1 MVHGTTSG
9 ARAAIDAIEAIYI
22 YQILIGPFPKPAIAP
37 SSESQQSSKLDAQ
50 QVFPDSHQM
59 QTSVFSPMMP
69 PPHVPQRLFFYKR
82 RPCEVKISM
91 YGVDD
96 PDVVQIGSP
105 ENYHATDSD

>member
-1 MVHGTTSG
+1 MIIATMIAMT
-9 ARAAIDAIEAIYI
+9 R
-22 YQILIGPFPKPAIAP
+22 PATAP

-59 QTSVFSPMMP
+59 QTSAFSPMMP

>member
-1 MVHGTTSG
+1 
-9 ARAAIDAIEAIYI
+9 
-22 YQILIGPFPKPAIAP
+22 
-37 SSESQQSSKLDAQ
+37 
-50 QVFPDSHQM
+50 
-59 QTSVFSPMMP
+59 MMP